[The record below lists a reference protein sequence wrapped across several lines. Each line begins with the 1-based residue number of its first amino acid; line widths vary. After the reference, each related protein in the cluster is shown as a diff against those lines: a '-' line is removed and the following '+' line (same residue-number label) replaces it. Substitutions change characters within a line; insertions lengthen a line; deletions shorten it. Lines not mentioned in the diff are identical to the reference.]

1 MKPQTANRLYYL
13 LIFNCFFSILLSAQP
28 STCFWKLVAATS
40 GPNGLVPTDISKKV
54 GVGVAN
60 PQGDCMLTVES
71 SLKVG
76 IYSNYLGSGVGI
88 LSKVTNSQAKAYSVS
103 LLQNGSSCETFR
115 VYGNGKVECK
125 EVTICNYGWCDY
137 VFEPDYKLI
146 PLQELKSYI
155 QSNKHLPDVP
165 TEADINANGMDVF
178 ETQKLLLK
186 KVEELT
192 LYMISLDEQ
201 ISTLKN
207 EDR

>member
-1 MKPQTANRLYYL
+1 M
-13 LIFNCFFSILLSAQP
+13 LSAQP
-28 STCFWKLVAATS
+28 SACFWKLVSATS

-76 IYSNYLGSGVGI
+76 IFSDYLGSGVGI
-88 LSKVTNSQAKAYSVS
+88 LSKIYNPQTKAFSIS
-103 LLQNGSSCETFR
+103 LVQNGSSCETFR

-125 EVTICNYGWCDY
+125 EVTIRNYGWGDY
-137 VFEPDYKLI
+137 VFEPDYKLM
-146 PLQELKSYI
+146 PLAELKSYVMA
-155 QSNKHLPDVP
+155 NKHLPEIP

-201 ISTLKN
+201 ISTLKK